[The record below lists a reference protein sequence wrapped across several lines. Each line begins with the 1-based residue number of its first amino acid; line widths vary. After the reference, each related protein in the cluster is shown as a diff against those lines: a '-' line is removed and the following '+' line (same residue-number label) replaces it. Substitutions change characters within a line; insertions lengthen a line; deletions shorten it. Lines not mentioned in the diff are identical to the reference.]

1 MSLSSPS
8 VPAVPDPTTTAA
20 AQQNLN
26 TQTLT
31 ELEQANNVN
40 QVTPT
45 GSLTYAQTGT
55 GANGVPTYTA
65 TQTLTPAEQ
74 QLLTT
79 MQGTQNTAGTQAGNL
94 LTNANYGAPGTNPAT
109 TIGNSTSGETQAL
122 LGQETSYLNPQFNE
136 QTSQLQTQ
144 LASQGIY
151 PGSPAY
157 TQQMQNLQLNQN
169 QAVTG
174 FLATAEPAAY
184 QQATSSYELPL
195 TMASTEM
202 GLAQPAGVGL
212 TSTPQESSQ
221 PANLEGDVASANT
234 ANMAAYNAQLTQQN
248 AMLSGL
254 FGLGAASISG
264 GTGGFGNSLAGSA
277 ISGTGAFAPSPSDRR
292 IKKNIDQVGTL
303 FDGTPIYRY
312 QFIDGPQVWHI
323 GVMAQDIEQFEPGA
337 VVDIGGVK
345 HVEYFRATE
354 RAARHGN

>member
-1 MSLSSPS
+1 MSLSSPDVQT
-8 VPAVPDPTTTAA
+8 VPNPTTTAN
-20 AQQNLN
+20 QQQALN
-26 TQTLT
+26 TQTLE
-31 ELEQANNVN
+31 ELQGVNNVN

-45 GSLTYAQTGT
+45 GSLTYAQTGV

-65 TQTLTPAEQ
+65 TQTLSPAEQ
-74 QLLTT
+74 ALLTT

-94 LTNANYGAPGTNPAT
+94 LSNANYGAPGTNPAT

-122 LGQETSYLNPQFNE
+122 LGQETSYLNPQFTQ
-136 QTSQLQTQ
+136 QTNQLQTQ

-195 TMASTEM
+195 TMASQEM

-212 TSTPQESSQ
+212 TSTPQETSQ

-234 ANMAAYNAQLTQQN
+234 ANMAAYNAQLAQQN
-248 AMLSGL
+248 AMMSGL

-264 GTGGFGNSLAGSA
+264 GTGGFGNSLLGSA
-277 ISGTGAFAPSPSDRR
+277 LSGSDRR
-292 IKKNIDQVGTL
+292 IKKNISRVGTL
-303 FDGTPIYRY
+303 FDGTPVYRFQY
-312 QFIDGPQVWHI
+312 IDGPPAWQI
-323 GVMAQDIEQFEPGA
+323 GVMAQDIEKFEPDA
-337 VVDIGGVK
+337 VVEIDGIKYVDYLK
-345 HVEYFRATE
+345 ATE
-354 RAARHGN
+354 RAAHHAD

>member
-8 VPAVPDPTTTAA
+8 VPTVPDPNTTAT
-20 AQQNLN
+20 AQQGLN

-65 TQTLTPAEQ
+65 TQSLSPQEQ
-74 QLLTT
+74 QLLNT

-94 LTNANYGAPGTNPAT
+94 LSGANYGGAGQPTPAAA
-109 TIGNSTSGETQAL
+109 IGNSTAGETQTL
-122 LGQETSYLNPQFNE
+122 LNQETSYLNPQFNE
-136 QTSQLQTQ
+136 QTNQLQTQ

-184 QQATSSYELPL
+184 SQATSSYELPL
-195 TMASTEM
+195 TMAESEM
-202 GLAQPAGVGL
+202 GVAQPAGVGL
-212 TSTPQESSQ
+212 TSTPQETSQ

-234 ANMAAYNAQLTQQN
+234 ANMSAYNAQIAQQN
-248 AMLSGL
+248 AMMSGL
-254 FGLGAASISG
+254 FGLGSAAISG
-264 GTGGFGNSLAGSA
+264 GTGGFGNSMIGSLMQ
-277 ISGTGAFAPSPSDRR
+277 PSPSDRR
-292 IKKNIDQVGTL
+292 IKKHIQQVGTL
-303 FDGTPIYRY
+303 FDGTPVYRFQY
-312 QFIDGPQVWHI
+312 IDGPPVWQI
-323 GVMAQDIEQFEPGA
+323 GLMAQDVEQFEPGA
-337 VVDIGGVK
+337 VQEINGVK
-345 HVEYFRATE
+345 HVNYHAATQRAVS
-354 RAARHGN
+354 HGN

>member
-1 MSLSSPS
+1 MSFSSPQ
-8 VPAVPDPTTTAA
+8 VPTVPNPQVTADQ
-20 AQQNLN
+20 QQNLN

-65 TQTLTPAEQ
+65 TQTLSPAEQ
-74 QLLTT
+74 ALLTT
-79 MQGTQNTAGTQAGNL
+79 MQGTQQTAGTQAGNL
-94 LTNANYGAPGTNPAT
+94 LSNANYGAPGSNPAT

-122 LGQETSYLNPQFNE
+122 LGEETSYLNPQFKQ
-136 QTSQLQTQ
+136 QTDQLTQQ

-174 FLATAEPAAY
+174 FLASAEPAAY
-184 QQATSSYELPL
+184 AQATSSYELPL
-195 TMASTEM
+195 TMAAQEL
-202 GLAQPAGVGL
+202 GLSQPAGVGT
-212 TSTPQESSQ
+212 TSTPQETSS

-248 AMLSGL
+248 AMMSGL
-254 FGLGAASISG
+254 FGLGAAGISG
-264 GTGGFGNSLAGSA
+264 GTGGFGNSLLGSLLKTA
-277 ISGTGAFAPSPSDRR
+277 
-292 IKKNIDQVGTL
+292 
-303 FDGTPIYRY
+303 
-312 QFIDGPQVWHI
+312 
-323 GVMAQDIEQFEPGA
+323 
-337 VVDIGGVK
+337 
-345 HVEYFRATE
+345 
-354 RAARHGN
+354 

>member
-8 VPAVPDPTTTAA
+8 VPTVPDPNTTAT
-20 AQQNLN
+20 AQQGLN

-40 QVTPT
+40 QITPT

-65 TQTLTPAEQ
+65 TQSLSPAEQ
-74 QLLTT
+74 QLLNT

-94 LTNANYGAPGTNPAT
+94 LTGANYGGAGQPTPAAA
-109 TIGNSTSGETQAL
+109 IGNSTSGETQAL
-122 LGQETSYLNPQFNE
+122 LGEETSYLNPQFNE
-136 QTSQLQTQ
+136 QTQQLQTQ

-184 QQATSSYELPL
+184 SQATSSYELPL
-195 TMASTEM
+195 TMAESEM
-202 GLAQPAGVGL
+202 GVAQPAGVGL
-212 TSTPQESSQ
+212 TSTPQETSQ

-234 ANMAAYNAQLTQQN
+234 ANMNAYNAQLTQQN
-248 AMLSGL
+248 AMLTGL
-254 FGLGAASISG
+254 FGLGAASING
-264 GTGGFGNSLAGSA
+264 GTGGFGNSLLGSA
-277 ISGTGAFAPSPSDRR
+277 FTPSDRR
-292 IKKNIDQVGTL
+292 IKQNIRQIGTL

-312 QFIDGPQVWHI
+312 QYIGSSVWQI
-323 GVMAQDIEQFEPGA
+323 GLMAQDIEQFEPDA
-337 VVDIGGVK
+337 VREFDGIK
-345 HVEYFRATE
+345 HVDYERATQ
-354 RAARHGN
+354 RAVNHGNN